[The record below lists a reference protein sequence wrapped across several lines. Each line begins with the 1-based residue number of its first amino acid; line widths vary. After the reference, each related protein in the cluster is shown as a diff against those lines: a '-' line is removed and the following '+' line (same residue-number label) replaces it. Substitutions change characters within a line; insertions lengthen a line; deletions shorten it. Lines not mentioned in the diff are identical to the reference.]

1 MLPVALSLMG
11 LGMHRSTWLFRGGVP
26 PCGLASVVFTL
37 MALED
42 LKTASPEQSPLVQ
55 VGTWTILLSVVAHG
69 ATAGFL
75 STRYGARM
83 SSLGDMP
90 ELELAHEPRIC
101 RRTPIR
107 DRSHQG
113 NTGQYG

>member
-1 MLPVALSLMG
+1 
-11 LGMHRSTWLFRGGVP
+11 
-26 PCGLASVVFTL
+26 

-113 NTGQYG
+113 NTGEYG